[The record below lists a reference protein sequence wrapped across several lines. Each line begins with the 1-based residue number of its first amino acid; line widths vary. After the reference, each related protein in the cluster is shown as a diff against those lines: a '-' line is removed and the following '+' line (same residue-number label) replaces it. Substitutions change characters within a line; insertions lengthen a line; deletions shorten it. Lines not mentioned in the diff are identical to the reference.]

1 MPYDLCDDDP
11 TLDIIETA
19 MANRGRV
26 NMVEEF
32 LGWASTFSRSTTTT
46 TTAEDAVTE
55 LRINGNSR
63 LLTSEVNSSLCKLY
77 YVKIYDYC

>member
-32 LGWASTFSRSTTTT
+32 LGWASTFSRSTTMT

-55 LRINGNSR
+55 LRINGNSPG
-63 LLTSEVNSSLCKLY
+63 L
-77 YVKIYDYC
+77 